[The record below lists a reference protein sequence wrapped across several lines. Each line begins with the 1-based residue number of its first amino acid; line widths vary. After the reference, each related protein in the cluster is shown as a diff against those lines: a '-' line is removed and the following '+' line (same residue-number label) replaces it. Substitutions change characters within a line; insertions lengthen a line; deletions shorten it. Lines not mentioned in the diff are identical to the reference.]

1 MFRQRY
7 RTSMPLMSAQCDS
20 DSDSIQLY
28 LPAYL
33 QIDTYIQ
40 MLKKIKNKLNKT
52 FFAYVL

>member
-28 LPAYL
+28 LPTYL